1 MTHERV
7 AKHAASQSGAAQLV
21 PVARTNAERFP
32 DVFRVSSLNRSR
44 LFPTR
49 STSDLECVLAKTK
62 EKEIRHE
69 TTESTEMVWRG
80 LQLNIR
86 PSEHSIECFTKLPQ
100 QADSFA

>member
-21 PVARTNAERFP
+21 PVARTNADRFP
-32 DVFRVSSLNRSR
+32 DVFRVSSLKRSR

-80 LQLNIR
+80 GAVGMCIPEPARHVLGR
-86 PSEHSIECFTKLPQ
+86 REAER
-100 QADSFA
+100 